1 MKRDRLDAAD
11 VLLDYA
17 KSNGIP
23 APLYYENDD
32 LFSKAIAS
40 ESVIQVKF
48 ILDKLT
54 EKYFAFEDTVRLLK
68 LFYPSVLLK
77 YFEITVRFVKK
88 DRFTVEY
95 ARFEAPKALFG
106 RNGRTPVVM
115 CMDHHLEDW
124 TMDSSAAKELWI
136 RNSKHGERL
145 SDNIEQQIKAVA
157 KIYCVHFQAF
167 YHVLN
172 LE

>member
-1 MKRDRLDAAD
+1 MKKDRLDAAD

-17 KSNGIP
+17 KSTGIP

-32 LFSKAIAS
+32 LLSKAIAS
-40 ESVIQVKF
+40 ESDTQVKF

-54 EKYFAFEDTVRLLK
+54 EKYFSLEDTVNLLE
-68 LFYPSVLLK
+68 LLYRTLVFK
-77 YFEITVRFVKK
+77 YFEITVRFIKK
-88 DRFTVEY
+88 DRFTMEY

-115 CMDHHLEDW
+115 STDHHPESW

-157 KIYCVHFQAF
+157 EFCCVPFSAL
-167 YHVLN
+167 YEILN